1 MKECCKAYLNEQFD
15 GDQDVVV
22 EIYVE
27 YVSST
32 GEKLAEIEKA
42 SARADWTAV
51 DKLAHAV
58 KGNALAVGDQ
68 EVVETAIA
76 LRGAATLGDAA
87 AAAECIARLKALAA
101 EL

>member
-15 GDQDVVV
+15 GDQEVAV

-32 GEKLAEIEKA
+32 GEKIAELDKA
-42 SARADWTAV
+42 AAGGDWQAV
-51 DKLAHAV
+51 DKLAHTV

-68 EVVETAIA
+68 DVVDAAIA

-87 AAAECIARLKALAA
+87 QAAGLIARLKELAK